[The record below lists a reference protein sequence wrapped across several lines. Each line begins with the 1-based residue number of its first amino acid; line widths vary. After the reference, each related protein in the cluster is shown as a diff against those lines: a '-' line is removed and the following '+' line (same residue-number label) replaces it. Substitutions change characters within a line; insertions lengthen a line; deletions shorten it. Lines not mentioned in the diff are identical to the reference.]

1 MRWRTMNK
9 KRATSLLA
17 LPYGVYALIFIVA
30 PLLLIVLYSFC
41 VDPKRGMELTFEHF
55 RMFFDFRN
63 PVYLR
68 VLWRS
73 LYIAFISTVICL
85 LLGYP
90 MALILSRLRPRV
102 RSILSVLF
110 VLPMWMNFLLRTY
123 SWMSLLEK
131 TGLINSALKALGL
144 APWNIMYTQ
153 WAVVLGSV
161 YNFLPFMILPIYNVM
176 VKIDNNLIEAAY
188 DLGASGKTVLT
199 KVLLPLSMPGIIS
212 GITMVFVPAVT
223 TFVISQI
230 LGGGKIYLIGN
241 IIEQEFT
248 LNGNRQ
254 LGSGLSL
261 VMMVFIL
268 ISMALL
274 NKFDKNGEG
283 SII

>member
-1 MRWRTMNK
+1 MTVTRPTWVTVRTV
-9 KRATSLLA
+9 LA
-17 LPYGVYALIFIVA
+17 
-30 PLLLIVLYSFC
+30 
-41 VDPKRGMELTFEHF
+41 
-55 RMFFDFRN
+55 
-63 PVYLR
+63 VYLGE
-68 VLWRS
+68 VD
-73 LYIAFISTVICL
+73 
-85 LLGYP
+85 G
-90 MALILSRLRPRV
+90 LS
-102 RSILSVLF
+102 
-110 VLPMWMNFLLRTY
+110 
-123 SWMSLLEK
+123 
-131 TGLINSALKALGL
+131 
-144 APWNIMYTQ
+144 Q
-153 WAVVLGSV
+153 
-161 YNFLPFMILPIYNVM
+161 
-176 VKIDNNLIEAAY
+176 
-188 DLGASGKTVLT
+188 GKVLT